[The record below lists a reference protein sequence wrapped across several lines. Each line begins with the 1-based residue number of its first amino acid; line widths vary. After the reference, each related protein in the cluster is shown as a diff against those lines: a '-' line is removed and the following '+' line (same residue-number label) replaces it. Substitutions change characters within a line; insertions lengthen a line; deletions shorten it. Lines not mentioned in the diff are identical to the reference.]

1 MTYVVRTAVDPA
13 IVLPAVKKEIW
24 AVNKSLPFAS
34 TWTMEQLLSRS
45 VRDRRFNLLLL
56 GSFAVM
62 ALMLAA
68 IGIYGLISFSTA
80 QRSDEIRV
88 RMALGATTGTILR
101 MIIGEGLILALT
113 GVTMGV
119 AGALILTR
127 FLQTLLFGIEP
138 TDPLTFAGVSGL
150 LMIVAF
156 LATLIPARRTT
167 KMDPM
172 PGR

>member
-1 MTYVVRTAVDPA
+1 
-13 IVLPAVKKEIW
+13 
-24 AVNKSLPFAS
+24 
-34 TWTMEQLLSRS
+34 
-45 VRDRRFNLLLL
+45 
-56 GSFAVM
+56 
-62 ALMLAA
+62 
-68 IGIYGLISFSTA
+68 
-80 QRSDEIRV
+80 
-88 RMALGATTGTILR
+88 